1 MKYLTIA
8 FHASNL
14 KRKKRGVVVDGIR
27 EDTES
32 RRWKKKGLGSTEKI
46 EKSEARRVSK

>member
-27 EDTES
+27 EGKYQQANRSIVTIII
-32 RRWKKKGLGSTEKI
+32 L
-46 EKSEARRVSK
+46 VQV

>member
-27 EDTES
+27 G
-32 RRWKKKGLGSTEKI
+32 RKI
-46 EKSEARRVSK
+46 LTSQSE